1 MFPGLEEVVLRVGEE
16 GHKGEM
22 VEGHSYELFVCSNS
36 VGSIYFIVGTT
47 FKLVTQAGIAPAVRF
62 LAIGHLG

>member
-1 MFPGLEEVVLRVGEE
+1 
-16 GHKGEM
+16 M

-47 FKLVTQAGIAPAVRF
+47 FKLVTQAGIAPAKAVS
-62 LAIGHLG
+62 ASA